1 MPLQQYDIAAMT
13 YDEGQMA
20 VAAVRRD
27 VQQKQAALR
36 AQRIPLEKQA
46 EFWEQLKQRWNEL
59 AQNAPAWMTQATPGG
74 GRQFAPHVLYPALGA
89 LGGFGLG
96 GLSSLG
102 QPKSRRRPFTRA
114 ISGGLLGGL
123 GGLGAAAA
131 LPYFTQGES
140 KAPGALKSE
149 EAIVEADP
157 RSWREKLHDL
167 ARKAISSPPKPEVPP
182 APSAPGPE
190 APTPGVESDAPPGSS
205 HTEKYLKPLGI
216 MPENPVPGAAV
227 AAGAGGA
234 IGALRSSSAHRAAQL
249 QQAAATAA
257 AKAAEK
263 GKDLPAAIK
272 PLLSLSKK
280 APIEEIIAPIIPKGA
295 TVSPQILAE
304 ATNRI
309 AATKY
314 PTLNRT
320 FPALAR
326 RLAAR
331 ALRRHISKSGYAG
344 SMSNFAAA
352 AAQQPGRSL
361 TRRIAS
367 PLGSAALLATLY
379 GLADY
384 SFNPAVRNRRVLAEA
399 QSVKQMLDPLMSVE
413 GVDPRTVKIPK
424 TFFEFNPKFAGDVS
438 EQMRRRLSFA
448 LDRYPELRYNPQFS
462 KWLGTSGQRP
472 NLQPSA
478 PVRSLWNPWAYFD
491 PQAWGTE
498 VPKTTRQMTALPR
511 WAWDRSYRL
520 GRSGPGIARQSAR
533 LGRYLRGRP

>member
-27 VQQKQAALR
+27 MQQKQAALR

-59 AQNAPAWMTQATPGG
+59 AQNAPEWMTQATPGG
-74 GRQFAPHVLYPALGA
+74 ERQFAPHVLYPALGA
-89 LGGFGLG
+89 LGGLGLG
-96 GLSSLG
+96 GLSSLM
-102 QPKSRRRPFTRA
+102 QPKSRRRPFARA
-114 ISGGLLGGL
+114 LSGGLLGGL
-123 GGLGAAAA
+123 GGLGLAAT
-131 LPYFTQGES
+131 LPHLRQKPST
-140 KAPGALKSE
+140 APGALKSE
-149 EAIVEADP
+149 KAIETADP

-167 ARKAISSPPKPEVPP
+167 ASEAVGLSPEPKVPP
-182 APSAPGPE
+182 APPALGPK
-190 APTPGVESDAPPGSS
+190 APTPEGDSDVPPGPS

-216 MPENPVPGAAV
+216 MPENPVPGTLA

-249 QQAAATAA
+249 QQAAAAA
-257 AKAAEK
+257 AAAAAQK
-263 GKDLPAAIK
+263 GQNLPAAIN
-272 PLLSLSKK
+272 PVLSLGRR
-280 APIEEIIAPIIPKGA
+280 APIEEIIAPIIPQGA
-295 TVSPQILAE
+295 TASPQILAA

-314 PTLNRT
+314 PTLNRM

-331 ALRRHISKSGYAG
+331 ALRQHISKPGYAG

-352 AAQQPGRSL
+352 ASQQPGRSL
-361 TRRIAS
+361 TRRVAS

-384 SFNPAVRNRRVLAEA
+384 SFNPAVWNRRVLAEA

-413 GVDPRTVKIPK
+413 GADPRTVKIPK
-424 TFFEFNPKFAGDVS
+424 TFFEFDPKFAGDAS

-448 LDRYPELRYNPQFS
+448 LDRYPGLRHNPQFS

-478 PVRSLWNPWAYFD
+478 PVRSLWNPRAYFD

-498 VPKTTRQMTALPR
+498 VPKTVRQMTALPR
-511 WAWDRSYRL
+511 RAWDRSYRL
-520 GRSGPGIARQSAR
+520 GRSGPAAARQSAR